1 MSAYG
6 VISSRSLSSLPSTT
20 WKLASKRSGAPK
32 HLTLHHVT
40 LETARALPGL
50 VDYLHRTFADELAGG
65 RTYPQEI
72 LPGEV
77 YTREQF
83 DAYYFAADVLVAVLG
98 QPASDSVSAADA
110 PDGSIVSIGFAEAV
124 SGRAWEECLAGCYYV
139 KPNYPGRSSHVSNGR
154 IALPA
159 VLDCASSLLGD
170 ERDR

>member
-6 VISSRSLSSLPSTT
+6 AISSRATSSLPSTT
-20 WKLASKRSGAPK
+20 WKLVSKRANAPT

-40 LETARALPGL
+40 LETAQTLPGL
-50 VDYLHRTFADELAGG
+50 VDYLHRTFADELADG

-72 LPGEV
+72 LPGES

-98 QPASDSVSAADA
+98 QPASEGAADA

-139 KPNYPGRSSHVSNGR
+139 S
-154 IALPA
+154 ALPKKGVHPA
-159 VLDCASSLLGD
+159 GAR
-170 ERDR
+170 E